1 MIGHDKNL
9 LKQSKQSLA
18 QTNFKLG
25 FNKLQY
31 MTTNKEIYQQETSLD
46 PKSKEAVAK
55 ESIEKKERL
64 LKQRRQ

>member
-1 MIGHDKNL
+1 LIGHDKNL